1 MRIRNLYVRA
11 IRRIMVKCGIEG
23 AKGPPSPAVRPN
35 ASFADVLLYTD
46 WYATKRGNEE
56 EHYRFDRYYK
66 VINES
71 LKPKSAR
78 SRWAHIDVG
87 CGAGLFSW
95 AFLDWAARRGIEYSN
110 ITLHGYD
117 ACPQMIRLAKMIRM
131 KLRRNVPGY
140 PLLHYHHNR
149 SSFIRKLANSQIDSD
164 CLITF
169 GYVLAGNHT
178 ENDIRAFHR
187 VVLAALGA
195 VQGKRKVYLLASDA
209 RSIWGASQSDEGWDK
224 LLAALRSSGVKSRP
238 LFLVGGSGDRCVLLS
253 RQKEAQR

>member
-1 MRIRNLYVRA
+1 MRILDLYARA
-11 IRRIMVKCGIEG
+11 IRRIMAKYGIAG
-23 AKGPPSPAVRPN
+23 AKERPSPSVLPN
-35 ASFADVLLYTD
+35 ASFADVLQYTD
-46 WYATKRGNEE
+46 WYATERGNEE

-95 AFLDWAARRGIEYSN
+95 AFLDWAARHGIGYSN
-110 ITLHGYD
+110 ITLYGYD
-117 ACPQMIRLAKMIRM
+117 ACPQMIRLARMIRT

-149 SSFIRKLANSQIDSD
+149 SSFIRKLASSQIDSD
-164 CLITF
+164 SLITF
-169 GYVLAGNHT
+169 GYVLAGSHET
-178 ENDIRAFHR
+178 IDIRSFHR
-187 VVLAALGA
+187 VVLAALDA
-195 VQGKRKVYLLASDA
+195 VHGRRKVYLLSSDA
-209 RSIWGASQSDEGWDK
+209 RSMWGASRSDEGWDM

-253 RQKEAQR
+253 RKEEAQR